1 MSKEA
6 NINKQKQSI
15 LNGFF
20 EADAGLAY
28 PKKGRRDLEIQWI
41 EQYNIEDVDKDIAL
55 KALELLGNA
64 LYEDPYSDESGD
76 ILDILN
82 CKLRILSDYSE
93 RYKDSPIWQK
103 MERASIED
111 LEGDLYVDFSIEHFD
126 EWGNEIRN
134 GLINDNKELIANGID
149 YVCCIGLWRFVVLH
163 NKQEIVLDES
173 SE

>member
-126 EWGNEIRN
+126 EWGDIAPDYDVSLEKVFRLKNMAKFAKNCQNKIR
-134 GLINDNKELIANGID
+134 LLLK
-149 YVCCIGLWRFVVLH
+149 
-163 NKQEIVLDES
+163 
-173 SE
+173 